1 MGTHPIFESDFDCLT
16 ENQRNRYKMNE
27 FFDRAQPQM
36 DKLFSMSHLKADTR
50 HHMKKVYS
58 ALTLTLLGATAGAM
72 LANMMPLLA
81 NPLIVLGLSLYLIF
95 SLASRQGSQK
105 ERLLKL
111 IGFGVTSGAGLRPL
125 LDMAIRVNA
134 TIIPTATILTASI
147 FLWISLMNMFY
158 GSVGISTMMLYGGV
172 LVMSGYVCYDTQ
184 MIVARYEMGDRDF
197 IYHSLDLFVDFISI
211 LRKLIILLPKK
222 EDDRNRRRR

>member
-1 MGTHPIFESDFDCLT
+1 
-16 ENQRNRYKMNE
+16 MNE

-95 SLASRQGSQK
+95 SLGK
-105 ERLLKL
+105 FLKL
-111 IGFGVTSGAGLRPL
+111 
-125 LDMAIRVNA
+125 
-134 TIIPTATILTASI
+134 
-147 FLWISLMNMFY
+147 Y
-158 GSVGISTMMLYGGV
+158 
-172 LVMSGYVCYDTQ
+172 
-184 MIVARYEMGDRDF
+184 
-197 IYHSLDLFVDFISI
+197 
-211 LRKLIILLPKK
+211 KLIYVKCHILLHAIK
-222 EDDRNRRRR
+222 RILVS

>member
-36 DKLFSMSHLKADTR
+36 DKLFSMSHLKADPR

-81 NPLIVLGLSLYLIF
+81 NPLIVLGHS
-95 SLASRQGSQK
+95 SQ
-105 ERLLKL
+105 
-111 IGFGVTSGAGLRPL
+111 
-125 LDMAIRVNA
+125 
-134 TIIPTATILTASI
+134 
-147 FLWISLMNMFY
+147 
-158 GSVGISTMMLYGGV
+158 
-172 LVMSGYVCYDTQ
+172 CH
-184 MIVARYEMGDRDF
+184 
-197 IYHSLDLFVDFISI
+197 YHSNCDHFNCFNLLMFFIGQSH
-211 LRKLIILLPKK
+211 
-222 EDDRNRRRR
+222 